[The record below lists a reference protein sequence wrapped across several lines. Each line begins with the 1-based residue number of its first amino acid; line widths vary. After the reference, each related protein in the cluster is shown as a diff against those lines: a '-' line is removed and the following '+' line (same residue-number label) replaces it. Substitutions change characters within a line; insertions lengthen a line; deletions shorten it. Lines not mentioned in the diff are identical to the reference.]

1 MKGAKIV
8 VPAGTYYIKGPIVL
22 ACNVYIELQKGATLK
37 FAPEEKYYPV
47 VSITNSPFWCVHL
60 LKSENIICRNLRY
73 DAKLMNNDGIDPE
86 CSRNVL
92 MEGVEFNNGDDN
104 VAIKSGRDNDGW
116 NAKMPSENII
126 IRNCHFKGLHAVVIG
141 SEMSAGVRNVIVEDC
156 DYAGYCK
163 RGIFIKTNPDRGGF
177 VENVYVKNCSF
188 DEVEDPFYVT
198 SRYAGEGQ
206 DNHHFS
212 TIKNIFIDGLKC
224 NNVKQAALVLQG
236 TEAKPVFN
244 VMFSNVDVA
253 KAKIGLSF
261 ENALMSPWV
270 PATSVAKFVRLQP

>member
-8 VPAGTYYIKGPIVL
+8 VPSGTYYIKGPIVL
-22 ACNVYIELQKGATLK
+22 ASNVFIELQKGATLK

-73 DAKLMNNDGIDPE
+73 DAKLVNNAGIDPE
-86 CSRNVL
+86 CSRYVL
-92 MEGVEFNNGDDN
+92 IEGVEFNNGDDN

-126 IRNCHFKGLHAVVIG
+126 IRNCHFKGLHAVVI
-141 SEMSAGVRNVIVEDC
+141 
-156 DYAGYCK
+156 
-163 RGIFIKTNPDRGGF
+163 
-177 VENVYVKNCSF
+177 
-188 DEVEDPFYVT
+188 VT

-212 TIKNIFIDGLKC
+212 TIRNIFIDGLKC

-270 PATSVAKFVRLQP
+270 PATSVAK

>member
-22 ACNVYIELQKGATLK
+22 ASNVCIELQKGATLK

-92 MEGVEFNNGDDN
+92 IEGVEFNNGDDN

-188 DEVEDPFYVT
+188 DEVEDLFYVT

-212 TIKNIFIDGLKC
+212 TIRNIFIDVLKC

-270 PATSVAKFVRLQP
+270 SATSVAK

>member
-22 ACNVYIELQKGATLK
+22 ASNVCIELQKGATLK
-37 FAPEEKYYPV
+37 FAHEEKYYPV

-92 MEGVEFNNGDDN
+92 IEGVEFN
-104 VAIKSGRDNDGW
+104 
-116 NAKMPSENII
+116 
-126 IRNCHFKGLHAVVIG
+126 
-141 SEMSAGVRNVIVEDC
+141 
-156 DYAGYCK
+156 
-163 RGIFIKTNPDRGGF
+163 
-177 VENVYVKNCSF
+177 
-188 DEVEDPFYVT
+188 
-198 SRYAGEGQ
+198 
-206 DNHHFS
+206 
-212 TIKNIFIDGLKC
+212 KC

-244 VMFSNVDVA
+244 VLFNNVDVA

-261 ENALMSPWV
+261 ENALDVTMGSSHIGGKVGTPTTV
-270 PATSVAKFVRLQP
+270 TPHDNLFEKEK

>member
-22 ACNVYIELQKGATLK
+22 ASNVCIELQKGATLK

-47 VSITNSPFWCVHL
+47 VSIPNSPFWCVHL

-92 MEGVEFNNGDDN
+92 IEGVEFN
-104 VAIKSGRDNDGW
+104 
-116 NAKMPSENII
+116 
-126 IRNCHFKGLHAVVIG
+126 
-141 SEMSAGVRNVIVEDC
+141 
-156 DYAGYCK
+156 
-163 RGIFIKTNPDRGGF
+163 
-177 VENVYVKNCSF
+177 
-188 DEVEDPFYVT
+188 
-198 SRYAGEGQ
+198 
-206 DNHHFS
+206 
-212 TIKNIFIDGLKC
+212 KC

-244 VMFSNVDVA
+244 VLFNNVDVA

-270 PATSVAKFVRLQP
+270 PATSVAK

>member
-22 ACNVYIELQKGATLK
+22 ASNVCIELQKGATLK

-92 MEGVEFNNGDDN
+92 IEGVEFN
-104 VAIKSGRDNDGW
+104 
-116 NAKMPSENII
+116 
-126 IRNCHFKGLHAVVIG
+126 
-141 SEMSAGVRNVIVEDC
+141 
-156 DYAGYCK
+156 
-163 RGIFIKTNPDRGGF
+163 
-177 VENVYVKNCSF
+177 
-188 DEVEDPFYVT
+188 
-198 SRYAGEGQ
+198 
-206 DNHHFS
+206 
-212 TIKNIFIDGLKC
+212 KC

-244 VMFSNVDVA
+244 VLFNNVDVA

-261 ENALMSPWV
+261 ENALDVTMGSSHIGGKVGTPTTV
-270 PATSVAKFVRLQP
+270 TPHDNLFGKEK